1 MRVPALLAPAFLVMA
16 MMLGWM
22 PPVGAGGPKRAE
34 ILTIDGAI
42 GPAMA
47 DYVVRGIAAANPAED
62 GLIVLRMDTPG
73 GLEEAMRAIIRA
85 ILASP
90 VPVVAYVAPS
100 GARAASAG
108 TYITYAAALAAMAP
122 GTNLGAA
129 TPVMLG
135 ALGQTSKPDTETRK
149 TVNDAI
155 AYIRGLAELNGR
167 NEDWAEEAVRGAASL
182 SAAEAL
188 RQHVINVI
196 APSLPAL
203 LQKIDGMT
211 VMLAGRK
218 VRLATTGLVPFP
230 RAPDWRT
237 RFLSVITDP
246 SLAYLLMLLGIWGLV
261 FEILNPG
268 GVLPGL
274 IGAISLLLGFL
285 GLGLLPIDYAGAGLV
300 LLGVALMLAE
310 VFIGA
315 FGVIGL
321 GGIVAFAI
329 GSVVMF
335 HTTAPGFGLPL
346 AVVLAATLATAAFF
360 LVALTLLLRARKR
373 PVATGGEALIGAEAT
388 VLSWQGTA
396 GTVRVMGEIWQAR
409 SEEALHPASRV
420 KIRARE
426 GLVLIVAPA
435 QRAPEKERPE
445 KEKGEQGRGRT
456 P

>member
-1 MRVPALLAPAFLVMA
+1 MRAPALLAPAFLAVA
-16 MMLGWM
+16 VMLGGM
-22 PPVGAGGPKRAE
+22 PPTGAAIPKRAE

-73 GLEEAMRAIIRA
+73 GLERAMRAIIRA

-108 TYITYAAALAAMAP
+108 TYIAYAAAIAAMAP

-129 TPVMLG
+129 TPVTLG
-135 ALGQTSKPDTETRK
+135 ALGQTNKPDAETQK

-155 AYIRGLAELNGR
+155 AYIRGLAELSGR
-167 NEDWAEEAVRGAASL
+167 NADWAEEAVRGAASL
-182 SAAEAL
+182 SATEAL
-188 RQHVINVI
+188 QQHVINVI

-203 LQKIDGMT
+203 LRQIDGMT
-211 VMLAGRK
+211 LMLAGRP
-218 VRLATTGLVPFP
+218 VRLASARLVPFP

-274 IGAISLLLGFL
+274 IGAISLLLASL

-310 VFIGA
+310 IFIGA

-321 GGIVAFAI
+321 AGIVAFAI

-335 HTTAPGFGLPL
+335 HTTAPTFGLPL

-360 LVALTLLLRARKR
+360 LAALTLLLRARQR
-373 PVATGGEALIGAEAT
+373 PIATGGEALIGAEAA

-409 SEEALHPASRV
+409 SEEALQPASRV
-420 KIRARE
+420 TIRARE

-435 QRAPEKERPE
+435 RPAAE
-445 KEKGEQGRGRT
+445 QKRGVPEKGEPGRGRT

>member
-1 MRVPALLAPAFLVMA
+1 MIA
-16 MMLGWM
+16 MLGRM
-22 PPVGAGGPKRAE
+22 PPGNAAGLRRAE

-42 GPAMA
+42 GPATA
-47 DYVVRGIAAANPAED
+47 DYIVRGIAAANPAED

-73 GLEEAMRAIIRA
+73 GLEGAMRAIIRA
-85 ILASP
+85 ILASS
-90 VPVVAYVAPS
+90 VPVIAYVAPS

-108 TYITYAAALAAMAP
+108 TYIAYAAAVAAMAP

-135 ALGQTSKPDTETRK
+135 VPGQTGTPDAETRK
-149 TVNDAI
+149 IVNDAI

-167 NEDWAEEAVRGAASL
+167 NADWAEEAVRGAASL
-182 SAAEAL
+182 SAEEAL
-188 RQHVINVI
+188 RRNVIDVI

-203 LQKIDGMT
+203 LQRIDGMT
-211 VMLAGRK
+211 VTLAGRK
-218 VRLATTGLVPFP
+218 VRLATAALVPFL

-237 RFLSVITDP
+237 RFLSAITDP
-246 SLAYLLMLLGIWGLV
+246 SLAYLLMLLGIWGFI

-274 IGAISLLLGFL
+274 VGAISLLLASL

-300 LLGVALMLAE
+300 LLGMALLLAE
-310 VFIGA
+310 IFIGA

-346 AVVLAATLATAAFF
+346 AIVLAATLATAAFF
-360 LVALTLLLRARKR
+360 LAALALLLRARRR
-373 PVATGGEALIGAEAT
+373 PIATGGEALIGAEAM
-388 VLSWQGTA
+388 VLTWQGSA

-409 SEEALHPASRV
+409 SEDSLHPASRV
-420 KIRARE
+420 RIRGRE
-426 GLVLIVAPA
+426 GLVLVVAPA
-435 QRAPEKERPE
+435 PHLGRQER
-445 KEKGEQGRGRT
+445 GSRS
-456 P
+456 